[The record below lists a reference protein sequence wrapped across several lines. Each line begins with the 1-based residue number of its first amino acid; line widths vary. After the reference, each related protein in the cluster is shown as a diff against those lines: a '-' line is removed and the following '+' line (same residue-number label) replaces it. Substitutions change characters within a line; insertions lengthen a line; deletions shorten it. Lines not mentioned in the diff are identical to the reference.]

1 MARSPDQVLI
11 GWGISRIFGKSKK
24 TITLASDLTQDIV
37 EARVVRGRSL
47 WRDAGDRFFR
57 NKAAIACLLVLAAL
71 LLFVIFGP
79 VVAQWNHE
87 EIDWDALGDIQQLGI
102 PSLASGHFFGTDE
115 LGRDL
120 YSRTIQATGTSL
132 LVGLIGAAMALV
144 VGTIYGVMAGFF
156 GGRIDSFM
164 MRIVDVLLALPPT
177 LVIILI
183 LVVVGRSFTAL
194 FIALGAVS
202 WLTMARI
209 VRSQTLALKNREFV
223 EAARA
228 GGVSEGM
235 IIFRHILPNLIGVV
249 IVYASLLVPEMIL
262 AESFISFLGLGIS
275 EPYTSL
281 GALIA
286 EGARTM
292 AQGTLWQIAFPL
304 FFYITI
310 IMTMFYIGDGL
321 RDALDP
327 KDR

>member
-1 MARSPDQVLI
+1 M
-11 GWGISRIFGKSKK
+11 
-24 TITLASDLTQDIV
+24 
-37 EARVVRGRSL
+37 RGRSL
-47 WRDAGDRFFR
+47 LRDARDRFFR
-57 NKAAIACLLVLAAL
+57 NKAAISCVVVLAAM

-79 VVAQWNHE
+79 DFARWTNE
-87 EIDWDALGDIQQLGI
+87 EIDWAALGDIQQLGA
-102 PSLASGHFFGTDE
+102 PSIESGHFFGTDD

-120 YSRTIQATGTSL
+120 YSRVIQATGTSL

-144 VGTIYGVMAGFF
+144 VGTAYGVIAGYC
-156 GGRIDSFM
+156 GGRIDNIM
-164 MRIVDVLLALPPT
+164 MRIVDVLLALPGT
-177 LVIILI
+177 LVIIII

-194 FIALGAVS
+194 FLALGAVS

-209 VRSQTLALKNREFV
+209 VRAQTLALKNREFI

-228 GGVSEGM
+228 GGVSEVM
-235 IIFRHILPNLIGVV
+235 IIVRHILPNLMGIV
-249 IVYASLLVPEMIL
+249 IVYASLLVPDMIL

-292 AQGTLWQIAFPL
+292 AQGTLWQLAFPL
-304 FFYITI
+304 FFYVTI
-310 IMTMFYIGDGL
+310 IITMFYIGDGL

>member
-1 MARSPDQVLI
+1 M
-11 GWGISRIFGKSKK
+11 
-24 TITLASDLTQDIV
+24 
-37 EARVVRGRSL
+37 
-47 WRDAGDRFFR
+47 RDACDRFLR
-57 NKAAIACLLVLAAL
+57 NKAAIACLFVLMLMVMFVL
-71 LLFVIFGP
+71 LGP
-79 VVAQWNHE
+79 ILAKWSNE
-87 EIDWDALGDIQQLGI
+87 EIDWTALGDIQHLGA
-102 PSLASGHFFGTDE
+102 PSVESGHYFGTDE

-120 YSRTIQATGTSL
+120 YARTIQAIGTSL

-144 VGTIYGVMAGFF
+144 VGTTWGVIAGYF
-156 GGRIDSFM
+156 GGRIDSIM
-164 MRIVDVLLALPPT
+164 MRIVDILLAIPNT

-194 FIALGAVS
+194 FVALGAVS
-202 WLTMARI
+202 WLTMSRI
-209 VRSQTLALKNREFV
+209 VRSQTLVLKSREFI

-228 GGVSEGM
+228 GGVSEWM
-235 IIFRHILPNLIGVV
+235 IIIRHILPNLIGVV

-275 EPYTSL
+275 EPFTSL

-292 AQGTLWQIAFPL
+292 GYGTLWQIGFPL
-304 FFYITI
+304 FFYVTI
-310 IMTMFYIGDGL
+310 IITMFYIGDGL